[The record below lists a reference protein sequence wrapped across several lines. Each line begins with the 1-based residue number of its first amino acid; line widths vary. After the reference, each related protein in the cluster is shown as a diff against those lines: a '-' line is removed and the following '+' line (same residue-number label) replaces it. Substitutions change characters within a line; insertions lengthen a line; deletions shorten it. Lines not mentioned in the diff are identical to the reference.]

1 MGRRMQRG
9 GASGEKSMTR
19 RTVLTTTAAVAATAA
34 AVPSARVRAAED
46 RGCLIGPPP
55 HPKGPLVFMDYDQIE
70 LDAAYD
76 QSAYAPLGYQ
86 ITARRASNSAE
97 TRRRLGP
104 PRREAYGPT
113 EIEKLDIF
121 TTRAPNAPV
130 LVFVHGGAW
139 LSGESSGFHFAA
151 ENFVNAGAHYIALDF
166 IAVEAAGGDIGKMA
180 EQVRRG
186 IAWVYKNARSF
197 GGDPNRVYIAG
208 QSSGAHL
215 GGVSL
220 ITDWTKDFGV
230 PMDIIKGATLLSG
243 MYDMKPVRLSRRSSY
258 VKFTDAMEDA
268 MSTQRHLA
276 RINVPVTLIYGTN
289 ETPEFQRQSRDFAAA
304 LKAAGKKV
312 ELIVAPNHNH
322 YELQETLGN
331 PYGWAGRA
339 ALAMMG
345 LKAA

>member
-9 GASGEKSMTR
+9 SGDLTR
-19 RTVLTTTAAVAATAA
+19 RTALSTTAAAAVAAIAM
-34 AVPSARVRAAED
+34 PSPARAAEA
-46 RGCLIGPPP
+46 RGCHIGPLP
-55 HPKGPLVFMDYDQIE
+55 HDKGPLVFMDYDQVE

-86 ITARRASNSAE
+86 ITARRASNSEE
-97 TRRRLGP
+97 TRRRLGQ
-104 PRREAYGPT
+104 PRRESYGPT

-121 TTRAPNAPV
+121 RTQAPNAPIFI
-130 LVFVHGGAW
+130 FVHGGAW
-139 LSGESSGFHFAA
+139 LTGEASGYHFAA
-151 ENFVNAGAHYIALDF
+151 ENYITAGAHYVALDF
-166 IAVEAAGGDIGKMA
+166 IAIEPANGDLGKMA

-197 GGDPNRVYIAG
+197 GGNPDRIYLCG

-215 GGVSL
+215 AGVAL
-220 ITDWTKDFGV
+220 ITEWQRDFGV
-230 PMDIIKGATLLSG
+230 PADIIKGAVLLSG
-243 MYDMKPVRLSRRSSY
+243 MYEMKPVRLSRRSSY

-276 RINVPVTLIYGTN
+276 RINMPLTLIYGTN
-289 ETPEFQRQSRDFAAA
+289 ETPEFQRQSRDFATA
-304 LKAAGKKV
+304 LRAAGKKV

-322 YELQETLGN
+322 YEMQETLAN

-345 LKAA
+345 LRAA

>member
-1 MGRRMQRG
+1 MQRG
-9 GASGEKSMTR
+9 GKDMTR
-19 RTVLTTTAAVAATAA
+19 RTVLGTTAAAAATAA
-34 AVPSARVRAAED
+34 AGSSPARAAEP
-46 RGCLIGPPP
+46 RGCHIGPPP
-55 HPKGPLVFMDYDQIE
+55 HEKGPRVFLDYDQIE

-86 ITARRASNSAE
+86 VTARRATNSEE
-97 TRRRLGP
+97 TRRRIGN
-104 PRREAYGPT
+104 PRREAYGPS

-121 TTRAPNAPV
+121 RTRAANAPV
-130 LVFVHGGAW
+130 FVFVHGGAW
-139 LSGESSGFHFAA
+139 QSGESSGFHFAA
-151 ENFVNAGAHYIALDF
+151 ENFINAGAHYIALDF
-166 IAVEAAGGDIGKMA
+166 IDVRAAGGDLRVMA

-197 GGDPNRVYIAG
+197 GGNPDRIYLGG

-215 GGVSL
+215 AGVSL
-220 ITDWTKDFGV
+220 VTDWQQFSV
-230 PMDIIKGATLLSG
+230 PANVIKGAVLLSG
-243 MYDMKPVRLSRRSSY
+243 MYDMKPVRLSARSSY
-258 VKFTDAMEDA
+258 VKFDDAMEEA

-276 RINVPVTLIYGTN
+276 RINVPVTLIIGTN

-304 LKAAGKKV
+304 LRTAGKPV

-322 YELQETLGN
+322 YELQETLAN

-339 ALAMMG
+339 ALAMIG

>member
-9 GASGEKSMTR
+9 GKNDMTR
-19 RTVLTTTAAVAATAA
+19 RTALTTTAAVAATVA
-34 AVPSARVRAAED
+34 AVPSGIRAAEE
-46 RGCLIGPPP
+46 RGCLIGPAP

-86 ITARRASNSAE
+86 ITARRASNSEE
-97 TRRRLGP
+97 TRRRLGQ
-104 PRREAYGPT
+104 PRRESYGPT

-121 TTRAPNAPV
+121 TTKTPNAPV

-139 LSGESSGFHFAA
+139 LGGVSSGFHFAA
-151 ENFVNAGAHYIALDF
+151 ENFVTAGAHYVALDF
-166 IAVEAAGGDIGKMA
+166 IAIEPAGGDLGKMA

-186 IAWVYKNARSF
+186 IAWVHKNARSF
-197 GGDPNRVYIAG
+197 GGDPNRIYVCG

-215 GGVSL
+215 AGVSL
-220 ITDWTKDFGV
+220 VTEWTKDFGA

-258 VKFTDAMEDA
+258 VKFTDAMEQA
-268 MSTQRHLA
+268 MSTQRHLT
-276 RINVPVTLIYGTN
+276 RISMPVTLIYGTN

-304 LKAAGKKV
+304 LRTAGKKV

-322 YELQETLGN
+322 YELQETLAN

-345 LKAA
+345 LRAA